1 MPRKNYCIG
10 VDLGGTN
17 IAVGLVDLDSRK
29 IVRQTS
35 TKTNA
40 PRSCEAISSDIAKL
54 CESLCALE
62 RIKLSAVRWVGAVT
76 PGIVKD

>member
-1 MPRKNYCIG
+1 MSKKNYCIG

-35 TKTNA
+35 AKTNA
-40 PRSCEAISSDIAKL
+40 PRSCEAICADICPRA
-54 CESLCALE
+54 
-62 RIKLSAVRWVGAVT
+62 WGAFLF
-76 PGIVKD
+76 